1 VNYKSCIQIWIKLE
15 SFGQILTI
23 SMKFELIETTSSNL
37 GEVRNASIIWKNL
50 GKFQQTKSTLTKW
63 Q

>member
-23 SMKFELIETTSSNL
+23 SMKFELIETTSF
-37 GEVRNASIIWKNL
+37 
-50 GKFQQTKSTLTKW
+50 KFG
-63 Q
+63 